1 MAQSSAYN
9 IKIPSSPVPLS
20 RIAAVAAEVNKRWWS
35 MFTSYTGDDQFK
47 WFDVDLATRESAD
60 LLERIA
66 VLAAL
71 KDDAYV
77 RDLIE
82 RAIERHTPA
91 EDAA

>member
-1 MAQSSAYN
+1 M
-9 IKIPSSPVPLS
+9 PLA
-20 RIAAVAAEVNKRWWS
+20 RIATVAAEVNKRWWS
-35 MFTSYTGDDQFK
+35 MFTRYTGDDQYK
-47 WFDVDLATRESAD
+47 WFDIDLATREGAD

-71 KDDAYV
+71 KGDAYV
-77 RDLIE
+77 LDLIE